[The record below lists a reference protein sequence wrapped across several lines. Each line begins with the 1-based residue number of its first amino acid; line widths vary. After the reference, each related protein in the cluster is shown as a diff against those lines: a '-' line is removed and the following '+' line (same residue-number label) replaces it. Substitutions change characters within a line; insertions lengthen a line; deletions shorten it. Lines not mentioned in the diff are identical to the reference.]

1 MRWTRH
7 SIVTVVVAM
16 AGLMIFGGGAWAAGK
31 FIITNINQIK
41 PSVRAQL
48 RGAPGQ
54 RGDKGSQGTPG
65 AQGAQGPQGPQGPQG
80 SQGSQGVQGQ
90 PGSPGGPGAQGTI
103 AAVVIRDDLVS
114 VPAGGSAQGVQA
126 VMPGKSWSAVK
137 RGRSRTV
144 MPIFT
149 SSLHV
154 QPETPWATHRQRDR
168 PVRMVRLCI
177 QQRRRRRRAGRVRLL
192 RQTVTEYRRRAPS
205 AWRRCAPCAHRG
217 VTGSA
222 CGRFSVP
229 PTGFE
234 PVIG

>member
-90 PGSPGGPGAQGTI
+90 PRQPGRAWGSGHDRCGRDSGRSRLGPCGRLCPGGPG
-103 AAVVIRDDLVS
+103 L
-114 VPAGGSAQGVQA
+114 
-126 VMPGKSWSAVK
+126 
-137 RGRSRTV
+137 
-144 MPIFT
+144 
-149 SSLHV
+149 
-154 QPETPWATHRQRDR
+154 
-168 PVRMVRLCI
+168 
-177 QQRRRRRRAGRVRLL
+177 
-192 RQTVTEYRRRAPS
+192 
-205 AWRRCAPCAHRG
+205 
-217 VTGSA
+217 
-222 CGRFSVP
+222 
-229 PTGFE
+229 
-234 PVIG
+234 

>member
-126 VMPGKSWSAVK
+126 CNAGEIVVGGQA
-137 RGRSRTV
+137 R
-144 MPIFT
+144 PIADGDAN
-149 SSLHV
+149 LHV
-154 QPETPWATHRQRDR
+154 IAS
-168 PVRMVRLCI
+168 
-177 QQRRRRRRAGRVRLL
+177 RAAGDSLGDSPDNGTAL
-192 RQTVTEYRRRAPS
+192 FG
-205 AWRRCAPCAHRG
+205 WF
-217 VTGSA
+217 GSA
-222 CGRFSVP
+222 SNSGASADTLVVSAFCGKP
-229 PTGFE
+229 
-234 PVIG
+234 